1 MDLHKL
7 SRKSCVNLFRP
18 VTEALRLYR
27 YLWAFVVTAILLTLA
42 AIFTRGI
49 EFIVKD
55 PYALIGLIL
64 IFGVGYCFSL
74 YRERGLTSMV
84 VIKTDGL
91 EIHKFKSV
99 SLVRFEEIE
108 HREILNYKN
117 SKNSFAIPEIFLK
130 NLAGVSYYIPIN
142 IKNYTQIEQALS
154 AHGISYSGI
163 THEELR

>member
-1 MDLHKL
+1 
-7 SRKSCVNLFRP
+7 
-18 VTEALRLYR
+18 
-27 YLWAFVVTAILLTLA
+27 
-42 AIFTRGI
+42 
-49 EFIVKD
+49 
-55 PYALIGLIL
+55 
-64 IFGVGYCFSL
+64 
-74 YRERGLTSMV
+74 MV

-108 HREILNYKN
+108 HREILNRQN
-117 SKNSFAIPEIFLK
+117 SNNSFAMPEIFLK
-130 NLAGVSYYIPIN
+130 YLAGVSYHIPIN